1 MKKQKKLT
9 NNNKRPLSKLE
20 RSSDIIP
27 LQTVNLNK
35 LNVNKITNHCP
46 FRFSDHKKPQ
56 NSPFAV
62 AVVSPSSSSS
72 HTSTDLLSPS
82 SSYTLCFSPE
92 RNKPIVA
99 TAYEDDS
106 VTITT
111 PDHNTP
117 MYSREI
123 AQTGSG
129 KKILV
134 YSPTAPN
141 SDSPITRTTPLRT
154 NRVLFG
160 NTSDEKD
167 IPTLEQEY
175 TFQCNTKNPNY
186 SSKRICSQN
195 TIMHASANQAI
206 TTALCK
212 TLPTIKG
219 NEWLHLIAYRFKAHK
234 TCGKSEVFEP
244 QSPKNLS
251 AASSY
256 ANTKMLVLEDVATFL
271 LKKLPSTFSIKVYS
285 SCKQIDNSNNVM
297 ADKILQRMTILYNN
311 TPILTIQ
318 QLIKS
323 NLGLLKY
330 DADSKQ
336 LAAMKDAPSLLAF
349 VIYRLE
355 EKLGYSPFDIP
366 SLSCKATSQT
376 KHHR

>member
-1 MKKQKKLT
+1 
-9 NNNKRPLSKLE
+9 
-20 RSSDIIP
+20 
-27 LQTVNLNK
+27 
-35 LNVNKITNHCP
+35 
-46 FRFSDHKKPQ
+46 
-56 NSPFAV
+56 
-62 AVVSPSSSSS
+62 
-72 HTSTDLLSPS
+72 
-82 SSYTLCFSPE
+82 
-92 RNKPIVA
+92 
-99 TAYEDDS
+99 
-106 VTITT
+106 
-111 PDHNTP
+111 

-134 YSPTAPN
+134 YSPTAPS
-141 SDSPITRTTPLRT
+141 SDSSITRTTPVRV

-160 NTSDEKD
+160 NASDEKE

-251 AASSY
+251 AASCY
-256 ANTKMLVLEDVATFL
+256 ANTKMLVLEDVITFL

-355 EKLGYSPFDIP
+355 EKLGCSPFDIP
-366 SLSCKATSQT
+366 SLSCKAATSQT
-376 KHHR
+376 KHH